1 MVAPDRNNSAISYAM
16 QEPSLR
22 AMAPSS
28 LYKAGPLRPHFLAA
42 NDMHEYVQNVGQQYE
57 KQGGAEN
64 ESGSEMVKRDKPF
77 PELKPKNANEI
88 KSEFFNRAWMQEQ
101 RRAMMARFEEQSH
114 TEPIQNRRLQPI
126 LER

>member
-1 MVAPDRNNSAISYAM
+1 MAAIDRNDSAISYAM

-22 AMAPSS
+22 AMAPPS
-28 LYKAGPLRPHFLAA
+28 LHRTGPLRSHFVAA
-42 NDMHEYVQNVGQQYE
+42 NDIHESVQDAGQQHE
-57 KQGGAEN
+57 KLGSTEN

-88 KSEFFNRAWMQEQ
+88 KAEFFNRAWMQEQ

-114 TEPIQNRRLQPI
+114 TEPIQNRRLQPL